1 MGHKFPFSLERHD
14 LPNDSEQLKD
24 LIITVS
30 SQYQESL
37 DYLQSELAL
46 IKRFRY
52 GSSSERKKKV

>member
-24 LIITVS
+24 LIVMA
-30 SQYQESL
+30 QETMG
-37 DYLQSELAL
+37 YLQAELVL
-46 IKRFRY
+46 LKRFRY